1 MLSHR
6 FAISRKGY
14 SLIELMVAASMGVI
28 VVSAIHKLSSKTLWI
43 LEEIKASAEV
53 LEHGQY
59 LTGLLSREISMA
71 GFYGDFDYAFTA
83 NTSVP
88 TICQSVSK
96 KNIVQAMP
104 YPLSGIDN
112 TKEGYK
118 LCDGETVLTDTD
130 VILVRRA
137 TVKKQS
143 PRYRLKSQ
151 QMYIQ
156 GSLDTADPI
165 IDRGDNPAA
174 FQLMQGSKPAPV
186 RAWQQTLYYLS
197 KDKVFKRRR
206 YLNGKY
212 TRSEPLV
219 DGVEDFQV
227 EYGIATPLDSSE
239 CHVNY
244 LTPPLTADQWQ
255 RVVAVR
261 FNILARS
268 AWQGVS
274 HRGRQF
280 TYANKTYVIDEGG
293 YYQLFQGLAPIINRL
308 PNQLQF
314 DIEK

>member
-1 MLSHR
+1 
-6 FAISRKGY
+6 
-14 SLIELMVAASMGVI
+14 MVAASMGVI

-83 NTSVP
+83 NASMP
-88 TICQSVSK
+88 NICQSVSK

-112 TKEGYK
+112 IKEGYK
-118 LCDGETVLTDTD
+118 LCNGETVLTDTD
-130 VILVRRA
+130 VILLRR
-137 TVKKQS
+137 TSVKKQS

-151 QMYIQ
+151 QMYVQ
-156 GSLDTADPI
+156 SSFDTADPI
-165 IDRGDNPAA
+165 IDRGNNATA
-174 FQLMQGSKPAPV
+174 FKLMQGSKPAPV

-206 YLNGKY
+206 YINGKY
-212 TRSEPLV
+212 ARAEPLV
-219 DGVEDFQV
+219 DGIEDFQI
-227 EYGIATPLDSSE
+227 EYGIATPLGSSE
-239 CHVNY
+239 CNVDY

-293 YYQLFQGLAPIINRL
+293 YYQLFKVLVPIMNKL
-308 PNQLQF
+308 PNKLQF